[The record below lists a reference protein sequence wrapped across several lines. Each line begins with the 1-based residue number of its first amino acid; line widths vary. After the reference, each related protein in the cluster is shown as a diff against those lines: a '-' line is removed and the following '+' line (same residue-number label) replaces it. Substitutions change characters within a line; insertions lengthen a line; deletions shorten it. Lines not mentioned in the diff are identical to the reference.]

1 MNRQERIEGDRGRER
16 ESGRERERGAQGPT
30 QSEKQESQKERVLQ
44 MLGTEEIRGPR
55 QGRGMP
61 PGPEPEESWF
71 EEGNAHDEGAESQSR
86 RRARGGAV
94 AL

>member
-1 MNRQERIEGDRGRER
+1 MNRQERIEGDRER
-16 ESGRERERGAQGPT
+16 DKERGAQGRT

-44 MLGTEEIRGPR
+44 MLGREEIHGPS

-61 PGPEPEESWF
+61 PGPEAEESWF
-71 EEGNAHDEGAESQSR
+71 EEGNAHGEGAESKSR
-86 RRARGGAV
+86 RRAQGGAV